1 MEVKS
6 WKKLA
11 ATATLGAVLV
21 GALFLP
27 VLAYQGPP
35 TQNTGDVNVG
45 GLTSALQAIPPQP
58 LSGDEVLGILYM
70 REEEKLALD
79 VYTYLYEKW
88 SLPIFSN
95 IAASERT
102 HVAAMGLLLER
113 YSCLEDPM
121 GEELGVFTNQELQE
135 LYDELVARGSES
147 LVEALKVG
155 ALIEEVDIVDIQGY
169 LERVDNEDIK
179 LVYENLL
186 KGSRNH
192 LRAFVATLE
201 SYGVTYEP
209 QVLSPEAYQ
218 EIVSTPMERG
228 QGG

>member
-1 MEVKS
+1 MKS

-11 ATATLGAVLV
+11 AKVVLGAVLA

-27 VLAYQGPP
+27 ALAYQGPP
-35 TQNTGDVNVG
+35 TGDTGDVNVG
-45 GLTSALQAIPPQP
+45 GLAAALEAIPPQP
-58 LSGDEVLGILYM
+58 ISGDEVMGILYM

-88 SLPIFSN
+88 GLPIFAN
-95 IAASERT
+95 IAASEKT
-102 HVAAMGLLLER
+102 HVAAMGLLIER
-113 YSCLEDPM
+113 YNLEDPM
-121 GEELGVFTNQELQE
+121 SDEPGVFTNQELQE

-169 LERVDNEDIK
+169 LEKVNNEDIK

-218 EIVSTPMERG
+218 EIVSTPTERG
-228 QGG
+228 RGG